1 MFEILITGFLL
12 FVAYVIYHHNRYT
25 YGHCNGIPARKHWA
39 SGAVEMKLE
48 QEWVV
53 MSRKYW
59 KEFAPYKD
67 LEK

>member
-1 MFEILITGFLL
+1 
-12 FVAYVIYHHNRYT
+12 V
-25 YGHCNGIPARKHWA
+25 
-39 SGAVEMKLE
+39 VEMKLE

-59 KEFAPYKD
+59 KEFTAYKD